1 MNSFHSNW
9 KRNLLHITNFYG
21 ITPPQFICLFVLV
34 LIFDILYD
42 LYKSK
47 YFGKLKAID
56 KALSPLEALSSQ
68 FRKSWNGFI
77 EESFAQSDIAAVSSV
92 ISIVQD
98 ATSVVDVK
106 TEKSA
111 KELVDEIWN
120 ILDFGSHSLSPAQA
134 TLCGNLFLERAA
146 VTTCILV
153 NADLARLKV
162 LRQAVQIKDYLKN
175 NSISR
180 LLLGVLINQFPIKFA
195 PLFTQESAL
204 QSFVTQNQTS
214 LETYASQL
222 KTLYGAQETFAES
235 LQQFKDFIRESTNL
249 NCCAISNAFGPL
261 KSHVKLTDQCPLV
274 ISLESAAKRA
284 QEKGDI
290 HAELKLKSTVK
301 YLKTSKNVSWYK
313 LFRTINA
320 PRRGE
325 FCGDGLEAISTYAAT
340 NGNEAF
346 ETLFKG
352 IVGSLKSHALL
363 SSDVNKIKSSLA
375 KQWEQVQK
383 NAVKVN
389 EARINSNNALYQ
401 IQLQHDDLNFNRIK
415 DNYNPLDIYLSN
427 YNYF

>member
-1 MNSFHSNW
+1 M
-9 KRNLLHITNFYG
+9 
-21 ITPPQFICLFVLV
+21 
-34 LIFDILYD
+34 
-42 LYKSK
+42 
-47 YFGKLKAID
+47 KAVD

-68 FRKSWNGFI
+68 FRKSWDGFV

-98 ATSVVDVK
+98 STSVVDVK
-106 TEKSA
+106 TGKSA

-120 ILDFGSHSLSPAQA
+120 ILDFGSRSLSPAQA
-134 TLCGNLFLERAA
+134 TLCGNLFFGKGCTDNL
-146 VTTCILV
+146 VDKDSHKVKNILV
-153 NADLARLKV
+153 NTDLERLKV
-162 LRQAVQIKDYLKN
+162 LRQAVEVKEYLKN
-175 NSISR
+175 HSISR
-180 LLLGVLINQFPIKFA
+180 LLIGVLIHQFPVKFA

-214 LETYASQL
+214 FETYASQL

-235 LQQFKDFIRESTNL
+235 LRQFKDSIRESTNL
-249 NCCAISNAFGPL
+249 KCCAIFNSFNVL
-261 KSHVKLTDQCPLV
+261 KAHVKLTDQCPLT

-290 HAELKLKSTVK
+290 HAELKLRSTSK
-301 YLKTSKNVSWYK
+301 YLKTSKNVPWYK

-346 ETLFKG
+346 ETLFKS
-352 IVGSLKSHALL
+352 IVESLKSNALL
-363 SSDVNKIKSSLA
+363 SSEVNTIKSSLA

-389 EARINSNNALYQ
+389 EARINANNALYQ
-401 IQLQHDDLNFNRIK
+401 IQLQHDDLNFNRIR

-427 YNYF
+427 YNYL